1 MRFILFGEAHA
12 DWSVPWRSRN
22 RMACGQVNCH
32 RFFERFFQPCPCLL
46 LQGWSHHAPCWGSQH
61 RLHARWCRIWTV
73 NHQKYHQCIIHTFPA
88 WHCLQL
94 GLMACAALVSAMES
108 LIKAGRNFNL
118 ELGLFAAGKTWF
130 VDKVHACK
138 PKAHQQIYFNKIAPT
153 IINDHNFD
161 LWLHGLHAALLYQL
175 ESGLF
180 LSAVQACRYW
190 WKAAFVAICLRF
202 GTAVWK
208 RGIWWEI
215 DFHPLETWIGDAQ
228 RVNPAVKCRSYI
240 WRRTRWQI
248 RVLLPCCKPERM
260 ALFNGWRIWAWKEPE
275 LVPRNKLRNT
285 FCSWFVFFK
294 HGHFIFKNGKKSIK
308 NSGFSEVSPPQKKHQ
323 FSCHVIGVTSPAFK
337 VPELGVQCWI
347 CWKEDP
353 VMAREKR
360 GAATHKH
367 RKLQEKS

>member
-161 LWLHGLHAALLYQL
+161 VWLHGLHAALLYQL

-180 LSAVQACRYW
+180 LSAVQACRCW
-190 WKAAFVAICLRF
+190 WKAAFMAICLRF

-215 DFHPLETWIGDAQ
+215 DFHPLETWIRDAQ
-228 RVNPAVKCRSYI
+228 RVNTAVKCRSYI

-248 RVLLPCCKPERM
+248 WVLLPCCKPERM

-285 FCSWFVFFK
+285 YCSWFVFFK

-308 NSGFSEVSPPQKKHQ
+308 KIRFLRGLPPQKKTPI
-323 FSCHVIGVTSPAFK
+323 FMSCHWGHLSCFQ
-337 VPELGVQCWI
+337 GSR
-347 CWKEDP
+347 
-353 VMAREKR
+353 ARRAVLDMLER
-360 GAATHKH
+360 RSSDG
-367 RKLQEKS
+367 